1 MNRIEYIHKKHYI
14 HRDIKPENFMTGR
27 KEFKA
32 VLYLIDFGLSKK
44 YIDPKTGKHVKY
56 KDNHRL
62 NGTARFASIHA
73 LEGYELS
80 RRDDLESL
88 CYVLVYLLK
97 GNLPWTRLKNKNK
110 YEKYKIILN
119 MKKKMSEDILIG
131 DKNNQEFIDFIKY
144 CRELKFEESPD
155 YNYLRGLMIKSI
167 SKNNKVFDNLG
178 SSTKNDS
185 FEYSLNGL
193 SSNKLNRNKRTCSVK
208 RVKINLV
215 SNKLLNANKRNEITD
230 YDNKIINETK
240 SGSLAYIGKKV
251 RNYSSYK
258 KSDFKNYQRLCD
270 YNKKK
275 QNSFNDSD
283 ISDEVAANN
292 IKFISVK
299 YINNIST
306 NNNNNI
312 NDNNKNDNINNNDT
326 NQVINKKKTTF
337 RDNGST
343 ASSSNENKKYSLT
356 KLDLIKKGLGIEPKK
371 IQMKKEEEDLE
382 KNEEDNKDDG
392 CIIL

>member
-1 MNRIEYIHKKHYI
+1 
-14 HRDIKPENFMTGR
+14 MTGR

-306 NNNNNI
+306 NNNNI
-312 NDNNKNDNINNNDT
+312 NDNNKNDKNDSINNNDA
-326 NQVINKKKTTF
+326 NQVINKKKTAF

-371 IQMKKEEEDLE
+371 TQMKKEEEDLE

>member
-1 MNRIEYIHKKHYI
+1 
-14 HRDIKPENFMTGR
+14 MTGR

-270 YNKKK
+270 
-275 QNSFNDSD
+275 
-283 ISDEVAANN
+283 
-292 IKFISVK
+292 
-299 YINNIST
+299 
-306 NNNNNI
+306 
-312 NDNNKNDNINNNDT
+312 
-326 NQVINKKKTTF
+326 
-337 RDNGST
+337 
-343 ASSSNENKKYSLT
+343 
-356 KLDLIKKGLGIEPKK
+356 
-371 IQMKKEEEDLE
+371 
-382 KNEEDNKDDG
+382 
-392 CIIL
+392 

>member
-1 MNRIEYIHKKHYI
+1 
-14 HRDIKPENFMTGR
+14 MTGR

-306 NNNNNI
+306 NNNNK
-312 NDNNKNDNINNNDT
+312 NDTNKNDSINNNDA
-326 NQVINKKKTTF
+326 NQIINKKKTAF

-371 IQMKKEEEDLE
+371 TQMKKEEEDLE